1 MAISHPVFEMRR
13 TFEFKHPTT
22 VFIAG
27 PTMSGKTRFL
37 LRALKESLFSPMPT
51 RMIWVYSEWQADYDE
66 IRTLWP
72 KTEFVRE
79 MGSHLY
85 NSLEPD
91 EHNMV
96 IIDDKMSEEG
106 GSGDLANLFTKGA
119 HHRNLT
125 VVFIVQNMFHQAKSM
140 RTISL
145 NSHYMVLFKNP
156 RDRGQIQALGS
167 QVYPGHA
174 TFLAAAFMDATKDR
188 YSYLILDFHPDT
200 AEELRVR
207 TGVFENEIPSVYL
220 PAQGYKRPSKRKHE
234 SNA

>member
-1 MAISHPVFEMRR
+1 MMAISHPVFDMRR

-37 LRALKESLFSPMPT
+37 LRALKESLFEPMPT
-51 RMIWVYSEWQADYDE
+51 RIIWVYGEWQGDYDE
-66 IRTLWP
+66 IKSLWP

-79 MGSHLY
+79 MEPHLY

-91 EHNMV
+91 ECNMV
-96 IIDDKMSEEG
+96 VIDDKMSEVG
-106 GSGDLANLFTKGA
+106 GSDELANLFTKGA

-125 VVFIVQNMFHQAKSM
+125 VVFIVQNLFHQAKSM

-156 RDRGQIQALGS
+156 RDRGQIRVLGS

-174 TFLAAAFMDATKDR
+174 SFLAAAFNDATKQQ
-188 YSYLILDFHPDT
+188 YSYLVLDFHPNSAD
-200 AEELRVR
+200 ELRVR
-207 TGVFENEIPSVYL
+207 TGIFDNDIPYVYL
-220 PAQGYKRPSKRKHE
+220 PAQGYKRTLK
-234 SNA
+234 